1 MDAGYDED
9 VLKLFVEETQERL
22 ELMEPL
28 LVELERADSPASDPA
43 GREALLNELFR
54 HLHSTKGNAGY
65 LGLTE
70 LVDLL
75 HAAEHLTEALR
86 KGAQF
91 RRQHADLL
99 LQATALLR
107 SYVAAL
113 SSGMPLETMRP
124 AADRLARTLQE
135 VTVDQGKAESA
146 SGAPTDAGMGP
157 AGHGQAIPDSG
168 GKEPPS
174 FDALETFQASTVRVP
189 VAVLDRLGRLA
200 EEMLVTRNRI
210 SSLSVS
216 LEHRELVAAAKK
228 LSTMVSELQDIAALT
243 RLQPIGSIFGQMR
256 RVVRDAARATGK
268 EVELVVEGGELEVD
282 RRILQELRDPLV
294 HLLRNAVDHGIE
306 LPESRA
312 AAGKPARGRVWL
324 RAAREGSNLVVEVAD
339 DGRGIDFEAVRRKAV
354 EQGLVSALEAGRLG
368 EEELVKLLLRPGFT
382 TREEATEVSGRG
394 VGLDVVAVKTQEL
407 GGGVEVR
414 SARGQGTRVR
424 LVVPTSVSVINALVF
439 SARGYL
445 LGLPYSFVQE
455 IVLIDEGQVE
465 RYGAQEAFRLRDRL
479 VPLFTLD
486 AWPDRRPEGSAD
498 DRRAKR
504 YVLVLRQGELVAGLW
519 CDGIARFEE
528 LIVKPP
534 GAGLREVD
542 AISGLASL
550 GTGEIVL
557 ILEPEKL
564 LARAGLRPAETEAE
578 GENLPVS
585 VRTAETPAERMILV
599 QGYGGYRYGLPV
611 RLVSR
616 IIRFESEDLAAVGDR
631 AYVKLDGGLIPL
643 IDLDRALGLG
653 PGGPGRGIGL
663 ILTGDRHPVALSV
676 SRVVRIGPVDGTAR
690 PAEHRLLVGL
700 LHLEDG
706 VYLLPDIAGLVNE
719 QVKGFFG
726 AEAGAEGISGRVLIV
741 DDSAFFRDSL
751 EAALKSAGFE
761 VVAADTVEAALDR
774 LFIDGNFN
782 LVVTDYMLPGRSGLD
797 LIQAIRSAEDPVA
810 QVPIVVVSRYLAEAP
825 DLLVKLKAA
834 GADEVVAKF
843 DRLDFPAFL
852 ELVRRLVGGR
862 AERVGPT
869 ENGAPKP
876 AQDPAG
882 YHVLAVRAGTQVFG
896 LPIGQV
902 REILTL
908 EGLTPMPVE
917 RPGFLGLANIRGEV
931 VPVFDLKAVLDGV
944 SGRSAAGRRADVVV
958 ITAFGPMVLRAEGI
972 LGTVRGEAGELRP
985 PAGDPGPLGHLVA
998 GVAPMPGYLLQILD
1012 LEGLAAVC
1020 LGHA

>member
-1 MDAGYDED
+1 VVGGYDED
-9 VLKLFVEETQERL
+9 VLKLFIEETQERL
-22 ELMEPL
+22 GLLEPL
-28 LVELERADSPASDPA
+28 LVELERSEPGP
-43 GREALLNELFR
+43 GREAILNEVFR

-65 LGLTE
+65 LGLTD
-70 LVDLL
+70 LVEAL
-75 HAAEHLTEALR
+75 HAAEHLVDRMR
-86 KGAQF
+86 KGAEV
-91 RRQHADLL
+91 RAEHVDLL
-99 LQATALLR
+99 LQAVGLLR
-107 SYVAAL
+107 NYLAAL
-113 SSGMPLETMRP
+113 ASGSAPPR
-124 AADRLARTLQE
+124 AAGLAARVKEAASGLSAE
-135 VTVDQGKAESA
+135 APIPSAAGPGPAESL
-146 SGAPTDAGMGP
+146 D
-157 AGHGQAIPDSG
+157 
-168 GKEPPS
+168 
-174 FDALETFQASTVRVP
+174 TFQTSTVRVP
-189 VAVLDRLGRLA
+189 VGVLDRLGRLA

-210 SSLSVS
+210 SSLSAS

-243 RLQPIGSIFGQMR
+243 RLQPIGSTFGQMR

-282 RRILQELRDPLV
+282 RRILQGLRDPLV

-486 AWPDRRPEGSAD
+486 AWPDRRPEGGAD
-498 DRRAKR
+498 GRRTKR

-557 ILEPEKL
+557 ILEPDKL
-564 LARAGLRPAETEAE
+564 LAGAGLRPAGTEAE

-599 QGYGGYRYGLPV
+599 QGYGEYRYGLPV

-616 IIRFESEDLAAVGDR
+616 IVRFGAGDLAAVGDR

-676 SRVVRIGPVDGTAR
+676 SRVVRIGPADGTAR

-719 QVKGFFG
+719 QVRGFFG
-726 AEAGAEGISGRVLIV
+726 AEAAGAQGISGRVLIV

-782 LVVTDYMLPGRSGLD
+782 LVVADYMLPGRSGLD

-869 ENGAPKP
+869 ETGAPKP

-944 SGRSAAGRRADVVV
+944 SGRPAV
-958 ITAFGPMVLRAEGI
+958 GP
-972 LGTVRGEAGELRP
+972 TWW
-985 PAGDPGPLGHLVA
+985 
-998 GVAPMPGYLLQILD
+998 
-1012 LEGLAAVC
+1012 
-1020 LGHA
+1020 

>member
-1 MDAGYDED
+1 MSGSHDED
-9 VLKLFVEETQERL
+9 VLNLFIEETQERL
-22 ELMEPL
+22 GLLEAL
-28 LVELERADSPASDPA
+28 LVELERLEPGP
-43 GREALLNELFR
+43 GREAVLNDIFR

-65 LGLTE
+65 LGLSE
-70 LVDLL
+70 LVEVL
-75 HAAEHLTEALR
+75 HIAEQLVDRMR
-86 KGAQF
+86 KGEEV
-91 RRQHADLL
+91 RPGHVDLL
-99 LQATALLR
+99 LQAAGLLKG
-107 SYVAAL
+107 YLAAL
-113 SSGMPLETMRP
+113 VAGSSPP
-124 AADRLARTLQE
+124 QAADLVARLREA
-135 VTVDQGKAESA
+135 AELRGESQKP
-146 SGAPTDAGMGP
+146 SPAPVIP
-157 AGHGQAIPDSG
+157 AETPDSFH
-168 GKEPPS
+168 S
-174 FDALETFQASTVRVP
+174 STVRVP

-210 SSLSVS
+210 SSLSAS
-216 LEHRELVAAAKK
+216 LEHRELVAASKK
-228 LSTMVSELQDIAALT
+228 LSAMVSELQDIAALT
-243 RLQPIGSIFGQMR
+243 RLQPIGSLFAQMR

-306 LPESRA
+306 LPDSRV

-324 RAAREGSNLVVEVAD
+324 RAGREGSNLVVEVAD

-354 EQGLVSALEAGRLG
+354 ERGFASALEAGHLG
-368 EEELVKLLLRPGFT
+368 EEELTKLLLRPGFT
-382 TREEATEVSGRG
+382 TRDEASEVSGRG

-407 GGGVEVR
+407 GGSIEVR

-439 SARGYL
+439 STRGYL
-445 LGLPYSFVQE
+445 LGLPYSSVQE
-455 IVLIDEGQVE
+455 IVLINEGQVE

-486 AWPDRRPEGSAD
+486 AWPDRRPEAGPET
-498 DRRAKR
+498 RRTKR

-534 GAGLREVD
+534 GPGLRDVD
-542 AISGLASL
+542 AVSGLASL

-564 LARAGLRPAETEAE
+564 LAGAGLRPAGTEADAE
-578 GENLPVS
+578 KLS
-585 VRTAETPAERMILV
+585 ASARTAETPAERLILV
-599 QGYGGYRYGLPV
+599 QGYGQYRYGLPV

-616 IIRFESEDLAAVGDR
+616 IVRFESGDLAAVGDR
-631 AYVKLDGGLIPL
+631 SYVKLDGSLIPL

-676 SRVVRIGPVDGTAR
+676 GRVVRIGPADGIAR

-700 LHLEDG
+700 LNLDDG
-706 VYLLPDIAGLVNE
+706 VYLLPDIASLVNE
-719 QVKGFFG
+719 QVKGFFE
-726 AEAGAEGISGRVLIV
+726 AEAAGAEGASGRVLVV

-761 VVAADTVEAALDR
+761 VVATETVEAALDR
-774 LFIDGNFN
+774 LFVDGNFN

-797 LIQAIRSAEDPVA
+797 LIQAIRSADHPVA
-810 QVPIVVVSRYLAEAP
+810 QVPVVVVSRHLAEAP
-825 DLLVKLKAA
+825 DLVLKLKAA

-843 DRLDFPAFL
+843 DRVDFPAFL
-852 ELVRRLVGGR
+852 ELVRRLAGGR
-862 AERVGPT
+862 AGRLGPHDP
-869 ENGAPKP
+869 GP
-876 AQDPAG
+876 AQLTRDSDG
-882 YHVLAVRAGTQVFG
+882 YHVLAVRAGSQVLG

-917 RPGFLGLANIRGEV
+917 KPGFLGLANIRGEV
-931 VPVFDLKAVLDGV
+931 VPVFDLKGVLEGV
-944 SGRSAAGRRADVVV
+944 PGQKGAGRRADVVV
-958 ITAFGPMVLRAEGI
+958 ITAFGPVVLRAEGI
-972 LGTVRGEAGELRP
+972 LGTVRGKAGDLKP
-985 PAGDPGPLGHLVA
+985 PAGDPGPLGRLVA
-998 GVAPMPGYLLQILD
+998 GVAPMPGYLLQVLD
-1012 LEGLAAVC
+1012 LEGLADVC
-1020 LGHA
+1020 LGQG